1 MSKIKKKNLSEKKA
15 YLTMVE
21 SIKAKDFDRF
31 NELWNLN
38 KEMILTKPIFQ
49 KEILTKLEQTEEWN
63 ILEVVLFF
71 LLQHKEQLKSDI
83 HETVLTYSI
92 FISRKNNDIERLET
106 SITEFLDS
114 TDGYKSIPI
123 EISIIIAEFLL
134 KKDMGNFFLDITLA
148 LFERMLINEIKI
160 INNSD
165 ELAHGYSLI
174 AEREPQTE
182 RGILIASICLNIAW
196 GLTEDKKYLVK
207 LKNLQKPAKSFN
219 TETTFAQVITNN
231 QYSIKNQKVLHGTYE
246 IANQMFTIT
255 RALRKEGFI
264 ADTVS
269 YYPNYLGYK
278 SDHVLDINSFSSIE
292 KANLETKKYAQKLIN
307 EYDIFHFHFSSTLTL
322 DYSDL
327 PMLNQLSKKRISHYW
342 GSEVRMLS
350 IGKRIN
356 PYVKVKQ
363 TDENMIKRKL
373 EYFAKY
379 IPHAVVGDYE
389 LFEYVKDFHNFVHVI
404 PAAIIIEDYPF
415 VGVNDTNTLPLLVH
429 APTSPEIK
437 GSKYILKAI
446 EDLRADYKFDFKLI
460 QNTSHAEAKKW
471 YAKANLIID
480 ELHCGTYGLLTIEL
494 MSMGKPVLTWIS
506 DYMREK
512 YPNELPVVSANPD
525 NIKEKIAYMLNNRDM
540 FSELG
545 RQGRKYVEKYHD
557 VNHVAKQIISIY
569 EAL

>member
-15 YLTMVE
+15 YLTMIE

-219 TETTFAQVITNN
+219 TETTFA
-231 QYSIKNQKVLHGTYE
+231 
-246 IANQMFTIT
+246 
-255 RALRKEGFI
+255 
-264 ADTVS
+264 
-269 YYPNYLGYK
+269 
-278 SDHVLDINSFSSIE
+278 
-292 KANLETKKYAQKLIN
+292 
-307 EYDIFHFHFSSTLTL
+307 
-322 DYSDL
+322 
-327 PMLNQLSKKRISHYW
+327 
-342 GSEVRMLS
+342 
-350 IGKRIN
+350 
-356 PYVKVKQ
+356 
-363 TDENMIKRKL
+363 
-373 EYFAKY
+373 
-379 IPHAVVGDYE
+379 
-389 LFEYVKDFHNFVHVI
+389 
-404 PAAIIIEDYPF
+404 
-415 VGVNDTNTLPLLVH
+415 
-429 APTSPEIK
+429 
-437 GSKYILKAI
+437 
-446 EDLRADYKFDFKLI
+446 
-460 QNTSHAEAKKW
+460 
-471 YAKANLIID
+471 
-480 ELHCGTYGLLTIEL
+480 
-494 MSMGKPVLTWIS
+494 
-506 DYMREK
+506 
-512 YPNELPVVSANPD
+512 
-525 NIKEKIAYMLNNRDM
+525 
-540 FSELG
+540 
-545 RQGRKYVEKYHD
+545 
-557 VNHVAKQIISIY
+557 
-569 EAL
+569 

>member
-15 YLTMVE
+15 YVLIIA
-21 SIKAKDFDRF
+21 SIEAKNFDRF

-38 KEMILTKPIFQ
+38 KEVLLTKPTFQ
-49 KEILTKLEQTEEWN
+49 KEILTKLEQIEAWN
-63 ILEVVLFF
+63 ILGVVVSF
-71 LLQHKEQLKSDI
+71 LLQHKKQLESDI
-83 HETVLTYSI
+83 HATILRYSI
-92 FISRKNNDIERLET
+92 FISRKNNDLEHLET
-106 SITEFLDS
+106 SITEFLDL
-114 TDGYKSIPI
+114 TNDYKSIPI

-134 KKDMGNFFLDITLA
+134 KNEMGNFFLDITLV
-148 LFERMLINEIKI
+148 LFEKLLTNEIKI
-160 INNSD
+160 INNAD

-174 AEREPQTE
+174 AKREPQTE
-182 RGILIASICLNIAW
+182 RGILIASICLNISW

-207 LKNLQKPAKSFN
+207 LKNLQKPSASFK
-219 TETTFAQVITNN
+219 TATTLGQIITDNKN
-231 QYSIKNQKVLHGTYE
+231 SIKNQKVLHGTYE

-255 RALRKEGFI
+255 RALRKVGFI

-292 KANLETKKYAQKLIN
+292 KANLETKKYAQKLID

-379 IPHAVVGDYE
+379 IPHSIVGDYE
-389 LFEYVKDFHNFVHVI
+389 LFEYVKNFHNFVHVI

-415 VGVNDTNTLPLLVH
+415 VGVNDTNTIPLIVH

-446 EDLRADYKFDFKLI
+446 EELKADYKFGFKLI

-471 YAKANLIID
+471 YAKADLIID

-512 YPNELPVVSANPD
+512 YPHELPVVSANPD

-557 VNHVAKQIISIY
+557 VNRVAKQIISIY
-569 EAL
+569 EVL